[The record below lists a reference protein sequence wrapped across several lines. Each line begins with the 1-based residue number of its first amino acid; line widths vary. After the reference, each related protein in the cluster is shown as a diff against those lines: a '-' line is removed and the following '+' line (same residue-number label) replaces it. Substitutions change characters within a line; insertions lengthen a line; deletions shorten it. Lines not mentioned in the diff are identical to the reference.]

1 MAMKGGSMQTSSDS
15 RRAYDEL
22 ILVLLEDA
30 DKDMQCR
37 ALETLGHQACVQGGE
52 APISRE
58 QRMVDVE
65 MQAEQHRQRAEQA
78 GKDLAQE
85 RQRAETA
92 EEDAE
97 WYRVR
102 LRELDAEAKW
112 QKQRAAEAEDE
123 AERWQNRVERLRELL
138 QDLRGKLS
146 AVSVD
151 IDELMG
157 AGDDSR

>member
-1 MAMKGGSMQTSSDS
+1 MQTSSDS

-30 DKDMQCR
+30 DKDMQRR
-37 ALETLGHQACVQGGE
+37 ALETLGHQACVPDDRRMPPGE
-52 APISRE
+52 RTT
-58 QRMVDVE
+58 VDEAMGRVRD
-65 MQAEQHRQRAEQA
+65 AENAATQYKR
-78 GKDLAQE
+78 
-85 RQRAETA
+85 RAETA
-92 EEDAE
+92 EQDAE
-97 WYRVR
+97 WYRNR
-102 LRELDAEAKW
+102 LREIDAEAKW

-123 AERWQNRVERLRELL
+123 VEWMHNRVERLRELL
-138 QDLRGKLS
+138 QNLRGKLS

>member
-1 MAMKGGSMQTSSDS
+1 MQTSSDS

-30 DKDMQCR
+30 DKDMQRR
-37 ALETLGHQACVQGGE
+37 ALETLGHQGCVSKDDGRSSGYQATVDDAMERARE
-52 APISRE
+52 AENAATQYKR
-58 QRMVDVE
+58 
-65 MQAEQHRQRAEQA
+65 
-78 GKDLAQE
+78 
-85 RQRAETA
+85 RAETA

-97 WYRVR
+97 WYRTR
-102 LRELDAEAKW
+102 LRDLDAEVQW

-138 QDLRGKLS
+138 QGLRGKLS
-146 AVSVD
+146 AVSID